1 MVKCIIFFGIMF
13 YTVFIYIRG
22 EQIHL
27 KIVQLLTELVHYMR
41 VQPPVFRVP
50 RLAGSWL
57 VGLGGRARLL
67 LLRRQVR
74 EVLGLSRRDLMARPD

>member
-1 MVKCIIFFGIMF
+1 MF

-41 VQPPVFRVP
+41 VQPPVFCVP